1 MDYDEDHVILD
12 TQSMLHMYSILVN
25 SDPLLVDP
33 THEQLDFGIQ
43 NLIGLSEGKPLKG
56 AGGKLIFTI
65 VDKKKW
71 MLAQIKY
78 GFK

>member
-1 MDYDEDHVILD
+1 M
-12 TQSMLHMYSILVN
+12 N
-25 SDPLLVDP
+25 SDPLLLEP
-33 THEQLDFGIQ
+33 THEQLDFGIR
-43 NLIGLSEGKPLKG
+43 NLIGLTEGKPLKG
-56 AGGKLIFTI
+56 SGGKLIFTI

>member
-1 MDYDEDHVILD
+1 MDCDEDHVILD
-12 TQSMLHMYSILVN
+12 TQSILHMYSIVRN
-25 SDPLLVDP
+25 SAPSPLDM
-33 THEQLDFGIQ
+33 THDQLDFGIR
-43 NLIGLSEGKPLKG
+43 NLIGLSDGKPLKG